1 MKEELFSEME
11 SAAHSMRREMIE
23 MTHNLG
29 NTGAHIGG
37 GLSLAEVMSVL
48 YLGVLRYHR
57 DDMEAENRDRL
68 IFSKGHGTLALYT
81 AMVEAGIIDRED
93 LASYKKDDSV
103 LSAHPAMN
111 ASLGIEFSS
120 GSLGHGLSQGVGV
133 CLGLK
138 RKGNQESKVYVI
150 VGDGECDEGSIWEAA
165 ASAAHYQLNNLVV
178 VVDRNQLQY
187 DGQTDQI
194 LSLAPFEEKW
204 KSFGWNAVSVDGHNV
219 EDLYTAFHRDSDKP
233 YVVIANT
240 VKGKGISFME
250 GNPLWHNGALNAK
263 QYEQAMQEI
272 KS

>member
-1 MKEELFSEME
+1 MKEELLRKME
-11 SAAHSMRREMIE
+11 SAAHTMRREMIE

-48 YLGVLRYHR
+48 YLGVLRYNR

-81 AMVEAGIIDRED
+81 AMVEAGIINRED
-93 LASYKKDDSV
+93 LASYKKDDSP

-120 GSLGHGLSQGVGV
+120 GSLGHGLSQGVGM

-138 RKGNQESKVYVI
+138 RKGNQEPKVYVI

-187 DGQTDQI
+187 DGMTDQI

-204 KSFGWNAVSVDGHNV
+204 KSFGWNVISVDGHNV
-219 EDLYTAFHRDSDKP
+219 EELYEAFQRDNDKP

-240 VKGKGISFME
+240 VKGKGVSFME

-263 QYEQAMQEI
+263 QFEQSMQEVAE
-272 KS
+272 